1 MSIPKFSVN
10 RPVTISMIF
19 LAVLILGG
27 ISFSLLKIEML
38 PRIPIPKI
46 VVETKY
52 QNAAPEEVEELVTK
66 PLEETLSTLEGL
78 KKISSISSTGKS
90 IIIMEFYW
98 QIDIDFATLKARE
111 KLDRIKWSLPEEVSR
126 PNILNFDP
134 AEKPII
140 SYAITGSDDLYLL
153 SQIGKNLLK
162 RRFEQLSGVAKAE
175 LSGIVD
181 EEIVIQVSPQK
192 LFLYNITPDMIS
204 RKVKELNATYAGGE
218 LIDGWYKY
226 SVLFPKNLQNVD
238 DIKNISI
245 RNPNGNEFLL
255 KELGKVYAQPQ
266 LRESIAKVNG
276 KEGVILNIIK
286 NSDANTV
293 EVCKLVRK
301 SAEKWNTQE
310 GTSSPKDLPLVERR
324 IKLELLYDDSR
335 IVINAI
341 NSVVQ
346 AILIGGV
353 LAFFVL
359 MLFLKGIKSPIAI
372 AISMP
377 FSIIAA
383 FIMLYFSRISLN
395 ILSMGGLAIGIGLL
409 VDNAIIVLEN
419 ITRHKENG
427 VKLKDS
433 CINGTEEVMLSI
445 SAGTFTTIA
454 VFFPIIYLQGV
465 SAVFFKEQ
473 ALTITFALLASLAI
487 AVTFVPSFFN
497 KKLSKLSSSPPKIF
511 RAIRND
517 GSKQSIH
524 KTTRRSLRVV
534 LLPFYFIWRIIL
546 SIKEIIKFILKFI
559 LYGIQFLINR
569 ILVSF
574 VSTINKLIKP
584 MGEWNERF
592 WLKVKAKY
600 EKLLNNALKK
610 KELTI
615 IITVAI
621 FIITLFMARF
631 VPRRF
636 IPELTPDKLNV
647 VIEQPSGTPLNITQ
661 KKMEVLEKYLL
672 GLKEISNVESF
683 IGEEHTEAGFIT
695 YKKNAAHKGYF
706 VLSLEPGEIG
716 NISRFKSKLNEEL
729 NKMIDGDISVLSAG
743 SVYQNI
749 FYFGDYPYEINIYG
763 NNLDELVRNTNLV
776 QEQLDKLSSQ
786 RKMFSEVR
794 SNLEI
799 TKPTFR
805 LSFNENVL
813 RTYQLS
819 KYEVTK
825 KLQEFNFGYKI
836 DELVYGNELKDI
848 VLRTYERTPEKR
860 NLNLSEF
867 MKQKLILNDHM
878 FNVSELISVE
888 RYLSPEEIYH
898 QKQQRT
904 ATIFIKLNK
913 DVKYQTGLE
922 NIQKTLR
929 LLSNKYNFKYDITGE
944 SERIKENFGGLI
956 FAFILAIILVYMI
969 LGVQFESFFLPFVI
983 ILTIPLASIGV
994 IWGLL
999 ITGISINLMSL
1010 IGTVVLVGIVVNDSI
1025 VKLDT
1030 IKRLRKQGYD
1040 LLTAVKMGGS
1050 QRFRP
1055 IIMTSLTTIFGL
1067 LPLAIGLGSGAELT
1081 QPLAVTVISG
1091 LIASTFLTLFVIPVI
1106 YVLFEKRN
1114 IQPRINPARL
1124 GAQTG

>member
-19 LAVLILGG
+19 LAILILGG

-52 QNAAPEEVEELVTK
+52 RNAAPEEVEELVTK

-98 QIDIDFATLKARE
+98 QTDIDFATLKARE

-162 RRFEQLSGVAKAE
+162 RRFEQLPGVAKAE

-192 LFLYNITPDMIS
+192 LFLYSITPDMIS
-204 RKVKELNATYAGGE
+204 WKVKELNATYAGGE

-245 RNPNGNEFLL
+245 RNPNGDEFLL

-310 GTSSPKDLPLVERR
+310 GTSSQK
-324 IKLELLYDDSR
+324 IKLELLHDDSR

-359 MLFLKGIKSPIAI
+359 MLFLKGIKSPITI

-383 FIMLYFSRISLN
+383 FILLYFSRISLN

-433 CINGTEEVMLSI
+433 CIKGTEEVMLSI

-497 KKLSKLSSSPPKIF
+497 KKISKILSKTPVKNKIYIK
-511 RAIRND
+511 RKSTV
-517 GSKQSIH
+517 SKFLFPI
-524 KTTRRSLRVV
+524 
-534 LLPFYFIWRIIL
+534 YFIWRIIL
-546 SIKEIIKFILKFI
+546 EIKELIKLILKFI

-569 ILVSF
+569 ILVFF
-574 VSTINKLIKP
+574 VSRINNLVNP
-584 MGEWNERF
+584 LGEWNEKF
-592 WLKVKAKY
+592 WLKVKVKY

-615 IITVAI
+615 IITIAI

-631 VPRRF
+631 IPRRF

-661 KKMEVLEKYLL
+661 KKMEILEKYLL
-672 GLKEISNVESF
+672 SLKEISNVESF
-683 IGEEHTEAGFIT
+683 IGEEHTESGFIT
-695 YKKNAAHKGYF
+695 YKKNASHKGYF

-716 NISRFKSKLNEEL
+716 NISRFKSKLDEEL

-786 RKMFSEVR
+786 RKMFSEVK

-805 LSFNENVL
+805 LRFNENVL

-825 KLQEFNFGYKI
+825 KLQQLNFGYKI
-836 DELVYGNELKDI
+836 DELVYGNELKAI

-867 MKQKLILNDHM
+867 MKQKLILKGKM

-904 ATIFIKLNK
+904 ATIFVKLNK
-913 DVKYQTGLE
+913 SKGSTSGGDVKYQTGLE

-1025 VKLDT
+1025 LKLDT

-1040 LLTAVKMGGS
+1040 LLTAVKIGGS

-1114 IQPRINPARL
+1114 IQPRINPVR
-1124 GAQTG
+1124 